1 MMWKGDASTH
11 ARYVDRSL
19 LVKMGWSIS
28 INPSKIFLLFYNKK
42 PTFSILHDYFATSD
56 HLLYT
61 LFPLNNNI
69 FLFYFYSF
77 PTSQVRTLSLSLSLI
92 SEQMLSLSNL
102 KNLRSLQSTFMVHI
116 WKSDLSTQS
125 SMDKHLKIISH
136 FLLYF
141 FKFTSYYWSKVYVV
155 NSLGVWIG

>member
-77 PTSQVRTLSLSLSLI
+77 PTSQVRTLFLSLFLLFLNRRSLS
-92 SEQMLSLSNL
+92 Q
-102 KNLRSLQSTFMVHI
+102 I
-116 WKSDLSTQS
+116 WKISDLSNQLSWFIFENQISLPNPPWISTWKS
-125 SMDKHLKIISH
+125 YLTFSCISLNLLLIIGLK
-136 FLLYF
+136 FM
-141 FKFTSYYWSKVYVV
+141 W
-155 NSLGVWIG
+155 WIL

>member
-42 PTFSILHDYFATSD
+42 PTFSVLHDYFAKTATSD

-77 PTSQVRTLSLSLSLI
+77 PTSQVRTLSLSLFL
-92 SEQMLSLSNL
+92 LFLNRCSLS
-102 KNLRSLQSTFMVHI
+102 QI
-116 WKSDLSTQS
+116 WKISDLSNQLSWFIFENQISLPNPPWISTWKS
-125 SMDKHLKIISH
+125 YLTFSCISLNLLLIIDLK
-136 FLLYF
+136 FM
-141 FKFTSYYWSKVYVV
+141 W
-155 NSLGVWIG
+155 WIL